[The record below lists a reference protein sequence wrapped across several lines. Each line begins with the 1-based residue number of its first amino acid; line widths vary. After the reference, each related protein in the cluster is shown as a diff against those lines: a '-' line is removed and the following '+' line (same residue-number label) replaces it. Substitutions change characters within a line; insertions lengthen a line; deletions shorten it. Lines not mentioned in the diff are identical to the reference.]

1 MYIFLLPSSRAIQV
15 DHDCAE
21 ITVVLG
27 SRITVGK
34 KLYIA
39 PPKKK
44 NFILMRINHM
54 YTVRYYKS
62 TPAVVVYMSWKKK
75 KRIPVVNLC
84 IVTVNLN
91 VIGMQK
97 RSPVLLFVFD
107 VFLAL

>member
-62 TPAVVVYMSWKKK
+62 TPAVVVYMS
-75 KRIPVVNLC
+75 
-84 IVTVNLN
+84 
-91 VIGMQK
+91 
-97 RSPVLLFVFD
+97 
-107 VFLAL
+107 